1 MVGSDGRRKFFKIGP
16 PRLAKTSKIF
26 QSKAFIKQDFVEIKE
41 RICNVIMIFSKITN
55 TKTKAKKINQR
66 LWRMVIISRSL

>member
-41 RICNVIMIFSKITN
+41 RICNVIMIFSKIPIL
-55 TKTKAKKINQR
+55 KQKQKR
-66 LWRMVIISRSL
+66 